1 MSTGSMS
8 PGDRRILWTAL
19 AFISPWIVGFGVF
32 TLYPVIASL
41 YYSFCDYDVLSR
53 PIWVGLLNYR
63 DMGGDSVFW
72 QSLGNTLVF
81 SAISLPLGLCAAL
94 ALALLLNQPV
104 RGRGVF
110 RAIYYLPS
118 LVPAIASAV
127 VWLWILNARSG
138 LLNQALAWLGVS
150 HPPQWLDD
158 PHWTKP
164 GLALMAV
171 WGCGN
176 TVVIFLA
183 ALQGV
188 PRALLEAAMIDGAS
202 PWRRLWHVTLPAIS
216 PVIYFNLI
224 IGVIGG
230 LQTFVSAFV
239 MLQNGGPDRSALFY
253 AVYLYQNA
261 FEFRQMGY
269 ACAMAWVL
277 FLLTLALTW
286 LASRSTRGFVHY
298 QGE

>member
-1 MSTGSMS
+1 MHAGNLSSA
-8 PGDRRILWTAL
+8 DRRLLWTGL
-19 AFISPWIVGFGVF
+19 AFISPWIAGFGIF

-63 DMGGDSVFW
+63 DMTGDDVFW
-72 QSLGNTLVF
+72 QSLSNTLVF
-81 SAISLPLGLCAAL
+81 SVISLPLGLCLAL

-104 RGRGVF
+104 RARGIF

-127 VWLWILNARSG
+127 VWLWILNARNG
-138 LLNQALAWLGVS
+138 LLNQTLAWFGVS

-188 PRALLEAAMIDGAS
+188 PRALHEAAMIDGAS
-202 PWRRLWHVTLPAIS
+202 PLRRLWHVTLPAIS

-230 LQTFVSAFV
+230 LQTFVSGFV
-239 MLQNGGPDRSALFY
+239 MLNNGGPDRSALFY

-269 ACAMAWVL
+269 ACAMAWIL

-298 QGE
+298 QGD